1 MVNYPADNG
10 GLLCNLL
17 LHFVCVS
24 YNFCFIKFVI
34 VPTLIY
40 ASETLMWIEGKKSN
54 IQGVDMSCL
63 RDACGVKN

>member
-1 MVNYPADNG
+1 MGD
-10 GLLCNLL
+10 C
-17 LHFVCVS
+17 CVIYYLILYVFHIIS
-24 YNFCFIKFVI
+24 VFFKFVI